1 MLTKTKGA
9 ALSTRRPSDF
19 GSVAGNR
26 SGNNHGLIQG
36 ARAIFKTSAAAVGAI
51 VAELIGSDTI
61 VCAGQTTI
69 SPTPILDLCR
79 ELIAEGFDAKA
90 SLIAY
95 RNGVPAVTV
104 TAIGEAARLEIN
116 GKGSGFTVGRA
127 PPIRKNGKPGR
138 PTGGAGGQ

>member
-90 SLIAY
+90 SLIAC

-104 TAIGEAARLEIN
+104 TAIGEAARLEVN
-116 GKGSGFTVGRA
+116 GKGSGFTTVGRA
-127 PPIRKNGKPGR
+127 PPIRKNES
-138 PTGGAGGQ
+138 GQ